1 MGGEIRTQ
9 KTQLYA
15 CLAGGTTV
23 AAIGNIADLGEFGG
37 QADDID
43 VTNLDSV
50 AKEFLTGL
58 LDNGE
63 LTLQLNLNP
72 QDTVHQDLQSK
83 AGNGVRYPFLV
94 GLSDGTTAP
103 TAVAGAL
110 VPPAASARTSFAFSA
125 SIKSFKFGAKTN
137 DAIRV
142 TVMLRISGAITPVWK
157 TP

>member
-1 MGGEIRTQ
+1 MGGEVRTQ
-9 KTQLYA
+9 GTRLYA

-23 AAIGNIADLGEFGG
+23 ATLGNVGDLGEFGG
-37 QADDID
+37 QSDDID
-43 VTNLDSV
+43 VTNLDST

-58 LDNGE
+58 PDNGE

-72 QDTVHQDLQSK
+72 QDANHQDLMAK
-83 AGNGVRYPFLV
+83 NGNGVRYPFLI
-94 GLSDGTTAP
+94 GLSDGTTPP
-103 TAVAGAL
+103 TALGGAL

-125 SIKSFKFGAKTN
+125 SIKSFRFGAKTN

-142 TVMLRISGAITPVWK
+142 TVVLRISGAITPVWK

>member
-1 MGGEIRTQ
+1 MSGEVRTQ

-23 AAIGNIADLGEFGG
+23 ATIGNVADLGEFGG
-37 QADDID
+37 QSDDID
-43 VTNLDSV
+43 VTNLDST

-58 LDNGE
+58 PDNGE
-63 LTLQLNLNP
+63 VTLQLNLNP
-72 QDTVHQDLQSK
+72 ADAIHQDLMAK
-83 AGNGVRYPFLV
+83 NGNGVRYPWLV

-103 TAVAGAL
+103 TAVGGAL
-110 VPPAASARTSFAFSA
+110 VAPVAANRTSFSFSA
-125 SIKSFKFGAKTN
+125 SIKSFRFGAKTN

-142 TVMLRISGAITPVWK
+142 TVVLRISGAITPVWK